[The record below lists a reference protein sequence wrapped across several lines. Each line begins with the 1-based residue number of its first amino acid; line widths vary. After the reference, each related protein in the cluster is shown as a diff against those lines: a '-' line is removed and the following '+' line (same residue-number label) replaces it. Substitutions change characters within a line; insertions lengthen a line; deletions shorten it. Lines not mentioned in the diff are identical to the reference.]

1 MKFFL
6 FFVCLLLVVAPLFAE
21 TAQSGEVLT
30 IQFEDTTKK
39 ARNWFIGFLIGIFC
53 TLSLQLTADA
63 IKAAQD

>member
-6 FFVCLLLVVAPLFAE
+6 LFVCLLLVVAPLFAG
-21 TAQSGEVLT
+21 TSGEVLT

-39 ARNWFIGFLIGIFC
+39 ARSWFIGFLIGIFC